1 MPLQLNVKME
11 IPGKPP
17 REFLYDFDQDVVTFG
32 RDSNND
38 IQIPLTTVSRRHAR
52 IIAEGN
58 EYFIEDLG
66 STHGTVHN
74 NKPLG
79 QKGKK
84 LLRDGDIVQI
94 MHFQI
99 QYRRAAAQPL
109 EFGGGERTEQ
119 LARRMVQEVL
129 ASIGDA
135 GDQPYLR
142 VMNGPDEGKRFELSD
157 AIAEVVIGRSSE
169 SDLVINDA
177 NISRRHAIVRKD
189 WGGITI
195 EDLGSKN
202 GVVINEKKIDGP
214 TAIQDSDEIM
224 LGAVRLT
231 FIDPTASFLG
241 KLDGIPAFE
250 DQATVGADGLDLA
263 EGDDDD
269 PDQDDEDTDDEDDDD
284 DDDDND
290 DDDDDDEE
298 EDDFVPSLGD
308 DEDSKD
314 DSDDES
320 GAPGGSDV
328 DNPEDRS
335 GEELSDAVAP
345 AAELAGVGK
354 SEIII
359 LVVVIVLVVGLAGGL
374 AAFLLMD

>member
-1 MPLQLNVKME
+1 MALQLNVKME
-11 IPGKPP
+11 IPGKDP
-17 REFLYDFDQDVVTFG
+17 REFVYDFDQDVVTFG

-52 IIAEGN
+52 IIAEGG

-74 NKPLG
+74 GKPLG
-79 QKGKK
+79 QNGKK
-84 LLRDGDIVQI
+84 LLRDGDLVQV
-94 MHFQI
+94 MHFKI
-99 QYRRAAAQPL
+99 YYHRVSAQPV
-109 EFGGGERTEQ
+109 EFGSSERTEQ

-129 ASIGDA
+129 ASMGEA

-142 VMNGPDEGKRFELSD
+142 VMNGPEEGKRFELSD

-202 GVVINEKKIDGP
+202 GVVINDNKIDGP
-214 TAIQDSDEIM
+214 SAIQDSDEIM

-241 KLDGIPAFE
+241 KLDGVPAFE
-250 DQATVGADGLDLA
+250 DQATVGVDGL
-263 EGDDDD
+263 EEDDDAELE
-269 PDQDDEDTDDEDDDD
+269 DDEDLESEDDSEE
-284 DDDDND
+284 
-290 DDDDDDEE
+290 DEE
-298 EDDFVPSLGD
+298 EEEGEGWDGEENSDDVFSPEMADGD
-308 DEDSKD
+308 DVDMPEMSDASASD
-314 DSDDES
+314 EAGGSNELDANSLDDE
-320 GAPGGSDV
+320 AADKPA
-328 DNPEDRS
+328 
-335 GEELSDAVAP
+335 EEG
-345 AAELAGVGK
+345 GVGK
-354 SEIII
+354 AEVIILI
-359 LVVVIVLVVGLAGGL
+359 SLLVVVLGLAGGL

>member
-1 MPLQLNVKME
+1 MALQLNVKME
-11 IPGKPP
+11 IPGKDP
-17 REFLYDFDQDVVTFG
+17 REFVYDFDQDVVTFG

-52 IIAEGN
+52 IISEGV

-74 NKPLG
+74 GKPLG

-84 LLRDGDIVQI
+84 LLRDGDLIQI
-94 MHFQI
+94 MHFKI
-99 QYRRAAAQPL
+99 YYHPVSAQPL
-109 EFGGGERTEQ
+109 EFGGSERTEQ

-129 ASIGDA
+129 ASMGES

-142 VMNGPDEGKRFELSD
+142 VMNGPEEGKRFELSD

-202 GVVINEKKIDGP
+202 GVVINEVKIDGP
-214 TAIQDSDEIM
+214 SAIQDSDEIM

-250 DQATVGADGLDLA
+250 DQATVGADGLDV
-263 EGDDDD
+263 
-269 PDQDDEDTDDEDDDD
+269 DEDAGADDDD
-284 DDDDND
+284 DLDADEEAEEWKEEGAD
-290 DDDDDDEE
+290 DDDFSPELADADDVNAPEIAE
-298 EDDFVPSLGD
+298 EDGAAGAAEEPESAASEG
-308 DEDSKD
+308 EDAS
-314 DSDDES
+314 
-320 GAPGGSDV
+320 
-328 DNPEDRS
+328 
-335 GEELSDAVAP
+335 EEKP
-345 AAELAGVGK
+345 AAEAGVGK
-354 SEIII
+354 AEVIILI
-359 LVVVIVLVVGLAGGL
+359 GLLVVVLGLAGGL
-374 AAFLLMD
+374 AAFLFMD